1 MLAEIKPRREN
12 QVNVYFQSATLM
24 ALKQIA
30 VASSRSVSLTAA
42 LMVEQAIAQMRAD
55 GRTSL

>member
-12 QVNVYFQSATLM
+12 QVNVYFQAATLM

-30 VASSRSVSLTAA
+30 TASNRSVSLTAA
-42 LMVEQAIAQMRAD
+42 LMIEQAIEQMRSE